1 MAKSHS
7 LNTGGTKVDFVRSDT
22 QIAVR
27 EHVGL
32 AQSSALEKAGV
43 TGGAQNPRASK
54 PTTTPAAEAMNQHFI
69 KLALKPPIPE
79 PAFRRL
85 RIYAYDPGQQ
95 TDPTM
100 FDVSVATVSVPWERH
115 LKPGPIGE
123 YVEVVD
129 VDPASNACYAPV
141 DLNHPTILHES
152 GLAPSESN
160 PQFHQ
165 QMAYAVAMR
174 TIDRF

>member
-54 PTTTPAAEAMNQHFI
+54 PTPTPAAEAMNQHFI